1 MSEDGFI
8 RSVSTLAASL
18 LALSAP
24 LHAQEDAGP
33 RTYVLDCRD
42 SLSIDLK
49 GNRSVCKNL
58 AVSDGS
64 TTLTADEGTANE
76 TNDVFQDSSWQLKG
90 NVSIEFQT
98 AKLSAENAAL
108 RFRAN
113 ELVYAELS
121 GSPVEMSD
129 FIQEQ
134 NATIRGTAER
144 IVYDSHGATLQLL
157 GQATLALD
165 ANEYQGCDL
174 IYNLNDKTFNSG
186 SSECGVRVRVA
197 PPPAG
202 SDADT
207 PTDP

>member
-33 RTYVLDCRD
+33 RTYVLDCME

-49 GNRSVCKNL
+49 SNRSVCKKL

-64 TTLTADEGTANE
+64 TTLTADEGTADE

-144 IVYDSHGATLQLL
+144 IVYDSRGATLQLL

-202 SDADT
+202 SDSET
-207 PTDP
+207 PEDP

>member
-8 RSVSTLAASL
+8 LSNATLAASL
-18 LALSAP
+18 LALSVP
-24 LHAQEDAGP
+24 LHAQESTGP
-33 RTYVLDCRD
+33 RTYVLDCKE

-49 GNRSVCKNL
+49 GNRSVCNKL
-58 AVSDGS
+58 VVTDGS
-64 TTLTADEGTANE
+64 TTLTADQGTADE

-90 NVSIEFQT
+90 NVVIEFET
-98 AKLSAENAAL
+98 ATLSADSATL

-113 ELVYAELS
+113 ELVHGELN

-129 FIQEQ
+129 FIEEQ

-144 IVYDSHGATLQLL
+144 IVYESPGATLQLL
-157 GQATLALD
+157 GQATLALN

-202 SDADT
+202 SDSET
-207 PTDP
+207 PEDP